1 MLPESLRTRMIRNKP
16 IERDGRTM
24 SPAMQI
30 ILYILEKRRI
40 TTDIENIGVKK
51 IRDFYDTT
59 AVLLQ
64 KRPPRIKTVDH
75 MIDLDDD
82 QIMIREYIPKDFK
95 ANDHSMLFFHGGGFS
110 IGSIKT
116 HDPVCK
122 FLSKMLG
129 WKIFSVEYRLA
140 PEHRFPTPLED
151 CDQAMDWLIKN
162 ADEFEID
169 MNKIA
174 IGGDSAGGNLAACL
188 CIKRIEEGKIEP
200 ERQILFYPAVD
211 TGGDYES
218 IKTFTDGYFLLTKE
232 LLEWFGNNYID
243 ESEKNISKNRELG
256 KNIVLRILAMLVNEA
271 ADAYY
276 LNIAS
281 KKDIDLAMTKG
292 VNYPKGLLKWADE
305 IGVDTIFKILETLY
319 NKYCE
324 DRYRPS
330 PILRKMTKENIKF
343 Y

>member
-16 IERDGRTM
+16 IQRDGRTM

-140 PEHRFPTPLED
+140 PEHRFPRPLED

-169 MNKIA
+169 INKIA

-243 ESEKNISKNRELG
+243 ESDYTNIYAAPMNYEKLNLLPPALIITAGFDPLRDEGKAYAEILQKNDVKVDYKEYPSLIHGFLNFTIAPECFKAMEEISE
-256 KNIVLRILAMLVNEA
+256 
-271 ADAYY
+271 
-276 LNIAS
+276 
-281 KKDIDLAMTKG
+281 
-292 VNYPKGLLKWADE
+292 
-305 IGVDTIFKILETLY
+305 KIKSI
-319 NKYCE
+319 N
-324 DRYRPS
+324 
-330 PILRKMTKENIKF
+330 
-343 Y
+343 

>member
-82 QIMIREYIPKDFK
+82 QIVIREYIPKDFK

-140 PEHRFPTPLED
+140 PEYRFPTPLED

-243 ESEKNISKNRELG
+243 ESDYTNIYAAPMNYEKLNLLPPALIITAGFDPLRDEGKAYAEILQKNDVKVDYKEYPSLIHGFLNFTIAPECFKAMEEISE
-256 KNIVLRILAMLVNEA
+256 
-271 ADAYY
+271 
-276 LNIAS
+276 
-281 KKDIDLAMTKG
+281 
-292 VNYPKGLLKWADE
+292 
-305 IGVDTIFKILETLY
+305 KIKSI
-319 NKYCE
+319 N
-324 DRYRPS
+324 
-330 PILRKMTKENIKF
+330 
-343 Y
+343 

>member
-1 MLPESLRTRMIRNKP
+1 M
-16 IERDGRTM
+16 
-24 SPAMQI
+24 
-30 ILYILEKRRI
+30 
-40 TTDIENIGVKK
+40 
-51 IRDFYDTT
+51 
-59 AVLLQ
+59 LLQ

-75 MIDLDDD
+75 VIDLGDD
-82 QIMIREYIPKDFK
+82 QITIREYIPNDFK

-151 CDQAMDWLIKN
+151 CDQAMDWLIEN

-169 MNKIA
+169 VNKIA

-243 ESEKNISKNRELG
+243 ESDYTNIYAAPMNYEK
-256 KNIVLRILAMLVNEA
+256 
-271 ADAYY
+271 
-276 LNIAS
+276 LN
-281 KKDIDLAMTKG
+281 
-292 VNYPKGLLKWADE
+292 LLPPAL
-305 IGVDTIFKILETLY
+305 IITAVIINAGG
-319 NKYCE
+319 NKFNF
-324 DRYRPS
+324 S
-330 PILRKMTKENIKF
+330 
-343 Y
+343 

>member
-1 MLPESLRTRMIRNKP
+1 MLPESLRMRMIRNKP

-75 MIDLDDD
+75 VVDLGDD
-82 QIMIREYIPKDFK
+82 QITIREYIPNDFK

-110 IGSIKT
+110 IGSIRT

-243 ESEKNISKNRELG
+243 EGDYTNIYAAPMNDEKLNLLPPALIITAGFDPLRDEGKAYAEVLQKNDVKVDYKEYPSLIHGFLNFTIAPECFKAMEEISEK
-256 KNIVLRILAMLVNEA
+256 
-271 ADAYY
+271 
-276 LNIAS
+276 
-281 KKDIDLAMTKG
+281 
-292 VNYPKGLLKWADE
+292 
-305 IGVDTIFKILETLY
+305 
-319 NKYCE
+319 
-324 DRYRPS
+324 
-330 PILRKMTKENIKF
+330 IKSIN
-343 Y
+343 

>member
-1 MLPESLRTRMIRNKP
+1 MLPESLRMRMIRNKP

-40 TTDIENIGVKK
+40 STDIENIGVKK

-75 MIDLDDD
+75 VVDLGDD
-82 QIMIREYIPKDFK
+82 QITIREYIPNDFK

-129 WKIFSVEYRLA
+129 WKIFSIEYRLA
-140 PEHRFPTPLED
+140 PEYRFPTPLED
-151 CDQAMDWLIKN
+151 CDQAMDWLIEN
-162 ADEFEID
+162 ADKFEID
-169 MNKIA
+169 INKIA
-174 IGGDSAGGNLAACL
+174 IAGDSAGGNLAACL

-243 ESEKNISKNRELG
+243 ESDYTNIYAAPMNYEKLNLLPPALIITAGFDPLRDEGKAYAEVLQKNDVKVDYKEYPSLIHGFLNFTIAPECFKAMEEISE
-256 KNIVLRILAMLVNEA
+256 
-271 ADAYY
+271 
-276 LNIAS
+276 
-281 KKDIDLAMTKG
+281 
-292 VNYPKGLLKWADE
+292 
-305 IGVDTIFKILETLY
+305 KIKSI
-319 NKYCE
+319 N
-324 DRYRPS
+324 
-330 PILRKMTKENIKF
+330 
-343 Y
+343 